1 MAATASSCN
10 LLRMEELE
18 DRLEVIETAL
28 IEVLGL
34 IDVGALAD
42 AARSLREAVERGD
55 LEVRERAIRLGAAQ
69 LLEDAAR
76 RWNPPF

>member
-1 MAATASSCN
+1 
-10 LLRMEELE
+10 MEELE
-18 DRLEVIETAL
+18 DRIAVIEAAL

-34 IDVGALAD
+34 IDVAALAD

-55 LEVRERAIRLGAAQ
+55 LEARERTVKLGAAQ
-69 LLEDAAR
+69 LLDDAAR